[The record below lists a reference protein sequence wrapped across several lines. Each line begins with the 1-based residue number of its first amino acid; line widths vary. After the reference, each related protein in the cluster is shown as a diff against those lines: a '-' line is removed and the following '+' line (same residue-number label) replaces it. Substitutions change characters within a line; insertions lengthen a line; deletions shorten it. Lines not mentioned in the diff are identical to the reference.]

1 MSARRFS
8 SLVFVLAA
16 LCAASLA
23 APTLAS
29 ADDHTVGL
37 WGKAR
42 IGNFTETWQG
52 DDPANLDAA
61 FGPSTSHT
69 FTLQGFGCKKKWSPL
84 GMTVEF
90 WIFGGAQHDNPC
102 TKGLFGR
109 ARLTKSIWHTHN
121 GISPGV
127 SARKAKKVAVAKCG
141 DAPRH
146 HCGASGYILSVHRA
160 DCAGGNVPS
169 VVARIHHGKVSS
181 LVVNTTGCE

>member
-1 MSARRFS
+1 MPAHRFS
-8 SLVFVLAA
+8 SLLFVLAA

-23 APTLAS
+23 APSFAS
-29 ADDHTVGL
+29 ADDHTVAL

-42 IGNFTETWQG
+42 IGQFTETWQG

-69 FTLQGFGCKKKWSPL
+69 YTRQGLGCKKQWSPI
-84 GMTVEF
+84 GMRVEF
-90 WIFGGAQHDNPC
+90 FVVWDPHHADAC
-102 TKGLFGR
+102 KKGLFAQ
-109 ARLTKSIWHTHN
+109 ARLTSQIWHTHN

-127 SARKAKKVAVAKCG
+127 SASKARKVAVAKCG
-141 DAPRH
+141 DALRH